1 MAAPRVFVSSTCYD
15 LAEIRDSLVGFILSF
30 GFEPILSE
38 RGDVFY
44 HPDLHTHESCL
55 SEVGNSQL
63 FLLIIGGRFG
73 GAYKSDPDKSIVN
86 AEYIAAREEGIPVFT
101 FVKRNVYGDHHVYVS
116 NRNEKILS
124 QISFP
129 SIEKQKNALKIF
141 RFIDQVRSAPVN
153 NGYFAF
159 DFARDITEFLRKQW
173 AGMFFDFLQ
182 KRETSN
188 QLSVATSL
196 IKNVSLASEKVED
209 LLKSL
214 YRHIDEKGAAQSIE
228 TVEHRATAK
237 EFFSRVLPS
246 FFVNEFDGDPV
257 SALAT
262 TPRNGKWY
270 EYICSA
276 LGGALKNEIDQN
288 KPAVILGIRLGGAC
302 LFADSEDP
310 KLEISIKSQE
320 LQTMFLVVSK
330 MSDDEIA
337 DVVRD
342 TISRG

>member
-15 LAEIRDSLVGFILSF
+15 LAEIRDSLVDFILSF
-30 GFEPILSE
+30 GFEPMLSE

-44 HPDLHTHESCL
+44 HPDFHTHESCL
-55 SEVGNSQL
+55 SEVGNCQL

-86 AEYIAAREEGIPVFT
+86 AEYITAREEGIPVFT

-116 NRNEKILS
+116 NRNEEILS

-129 SIEKQKNALKIF
+129 SIEKQENALKIF
-141 RFIDQVRSAPVN
+141 KFIDQVRSATVN

-159 DFARDITEFLRKQW
+159 DFARDITELLRKQW

-214 YRHIDEKGAAQSIE
+214 YRHIDEKGAAQTIE

-237 EFFSRVLPS
+237 KFFSRVLLS
-246 FFVNEFDGDPV
+246 WFVEQFDGDPV
-257 SALAT
+257 SALAK

-276 LGGALKNEIDQN
+276 LGGALKKEGGKSEQ
-288 KPAVILGIRLGGAC
+288 AVMLGIRLGGAF

-310 KLEISIKSQE
+310 KSEISTESQK